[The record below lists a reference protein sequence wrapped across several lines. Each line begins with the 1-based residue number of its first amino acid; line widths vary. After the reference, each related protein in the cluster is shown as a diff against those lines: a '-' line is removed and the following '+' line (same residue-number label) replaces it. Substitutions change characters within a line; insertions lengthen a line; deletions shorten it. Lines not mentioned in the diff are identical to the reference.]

1 VYEVAPATAGTLYV
15 CVEPL
20 PTLGQT
26 LLTPVGT
33 AGVAGVNGC
42 GATTTDD
49 NVEAV
54 HPPLLFTVTVYEEP
68 AANPANTGLD

>member
-54 HPPLLFTVTVYEEP
+54 HPPLLLTVTVYEPE
-68 AANPANTGLD
+68 ANPANTGLD